1 MPFSYAWRDVASRC
15 GLLFRTLV
23 STRRGLALL
32 MPLLFVLIFLRLAS
46 LTYDYKFGS
55 LLMEPPPQEEPTHDG
70 PVSGSV
76 STPPNVDPPT
86 DSLRVPAWSNP
97 VVPEG
102 ADWSRFAIV
111 QYATNLDYLCN
122 SLMVFDSL
130 RKLNTKADL
139 VLLYPEDYAP
149 IDIKNPESN
158 QEKLIVKARDEYG
171 VKLHPIKVI
180 RRAVLDSTWAAS
192 YSKLFSFNLTAY
204 DRVLSIDSDGLV
216 LQNLDELFFAP
227 PATVAAPLAYWLRP
241 GEDVLSSQMLLIQPS
256 AEEFARISQ
265 AIDGA
270 PNSDYDM
277 EIINHLYR
285 QTALILPHR
294 PYDLLTSEFRILSI
308 AEHARYLSNAD
319 NIPSDDAVL
328 EPWDPMLVYNEV
340 KYLHFSD
347 WPMPKPWTRPTQT
360 QTLTFQP
367 KCVEKDGT
375 MVDCT
380 AQRLW
385 VGFYEDFLVQRSR
398 VCLGM

>member
-1 MPFSYAWRDVASRC
+1 
-15 GLLFRTLV
+15 
-23 STRRGLALL
+23 
-32 MPLLFVLIFLRLAS
+32 
-46 LTYDYKFGS
+46 
-55 LLMEPPPQEEPTHDG
+55 MESPPQEEPTHDS
-70 PVSGSV
+70 PVPGSV
-76 STPPNVDPPT
+76 STPPEVDSPADP
-86 DSLRVPAWSNP
+86 LRVPEWSDP

-122 SLMVFDSL
+122 SLMIFDSL

-149 IDIKNPESN
+149 VNIKSPESK
-158 QEKLIVKARDEYG
+158 QEKLIVKARNEYG

-180 RRAVLDSTWAAS
+180 RRAVSDSTWAAS
-192 YSKLFSFNLTAY
+192 YSKLISFNLTAY
-204 DRVLSIDSDGLV
+204 DRVLSVDSDGLV
-216 LQNLDELFFAP
+216 LKNLDELFFAP

-241 GEDVLSSQMLLIQPS
+241 EEDVLSSQMLLIRPS
-256 AEEFARISQ
+256 TEELARVSQ
-265 AIDGA
+265 AIDA
-270 PNSDYDM
+270 ADDSDYDM
-277 EIINHLYR
+277 EIINNLYR

-294 PYDLLTSEFRILSI
+294 PYDLLIHEFGILSN

-319 NIPSDDAVL
+319 NVPSDDAVL
-328 EPWDPMLVYNEV
+328 EPWDPLLAYNEA

-347 WPMPKPWTRPTQT
+347 WPMPKPWKRPTRA

-367 KCVEKDGT
+367 KCVEKHGT

-385 VGFYEDFLVQRSR
+385 VGFYEEFLVQRSR
-398 VCLGM
+398 VCLGT